1 MAMLRQGLIHHWTCY
16 GSGRGLDSSLAIE
29 PIVVKVKLN
38 PEKKMSDRDN
48 TGPIV
53 VHITNQ
59 CTRIAMLRFLEAGYA
74 CGVTLTLK
82 VASLARNR
90 VISSGVIRLLENRT
104 EGYVRKSGGG
114 SLNP

>member
-1 MAMLRQGLIHHWTCY
+1 
-16 GSGRGLDSSLAIE
+16 
-29 PIVVKVKLN
+29 
-38 PEKKMSDRDN
+38 
-48 TGPIV
+48 
-53 VHITNQ
+53 
-59 CTRIAMLRFLEAGYA
+59 MLRFLEAGYA

-104 EGYVRKSGGG
+104 EGYVRKIGGG